1 MKVATRIT
9 VATAV
14 VVAIAAAGYAY
25 YDYRATREERRAAA
39 EREAS
44 AVASALRLGLEAPA
58 AQFRVPTLDRLA
70 ELSRRTNWEVL
81 VVPRSR
87 ANEPPKLGLTPG
99 QLQRLNAMLD

>member
-14 VVAIAAAGYAY
+14 VVAMAAAGYAY
-25 YDYRATREERRAAA
+25 YDYRATRAERREAA
-39 EREAS
+39 ERAAN

-58 AQFRVPTLDRLA
+58 AQFHVPTRERVA
-70 ELSRRTNWEVL
+70 ELSKRTNWEVR

-87 ANEPPKLGLTPG
+87 ASEPPKLGLTVW
-99 QLQRLNAMLD
+99 QLQ